1 MGKMILQAK
10 NINKSF
16 SNGKTKLSVLR
27 DFSLDAEAGQIIT
40 IMGQSG
46 SGKTTA
52 LNILGTLDQFDSGEL
67 TISGRQVQSMNETEL
82 SKILMGFG
90 SNCFINKQQG
100 SIGMGIIKSTCT
112 TSHKK
117 R

>member
-52 LNILGTLDQFDSGEL
+52 LNILGTLDQPDSGE
-67 TISGRQVQSMNETEL
+67 
-82 SKILMGFG
+82 
-90 SNCFINKQQG
+90 
-100 SIGMGIIKSTCT
+100 
-112 TSHKK
+112 
-117 R
+117 